1 MSSRPQTDVKANVD
15 LKKGEAEVKVDTD
28 NTLKLGDTKII
39 DTGLKAEVGLN
50 KENCNGGSIL
60 NA

>member
-1 MSSRPQTDVKANVD
+1 MKANVD
-15 LKKGEAEVKVDTD
+15 LKKGEAEVKVDAD
-28 NTLKLGDTKII
+28 NTLKLGDSKII

-50 KENCNGGSIL
+50 KNNCNEGSIL